1 MVVDGMKNESYK
13 LIGERVRGYRL
24 NRGFSQ
30 DELADGICSRQT
42 ISFLENGQHL
52 PSPEL
57 LKKVADKLGVPFHE
71 IMADHVEVLSAKIQ
85 LEIIN
90 IYIERQ
96 EYQKAL
102 DLIHIL
108 QNSKELLE
116 YQKRELELVKVDC
129 LLGTNQPDAALEILT
144 GLQMQLEL
152 QREPDDHLM
161 AVVYNKL
168 GTANYRLWNIS
179 NAHAH
184 YMRAYQLTLRF
195 QGIDVTAARIA
206 YNLGMASRLL
216 NLNTDAVQYLTV
228 SENFFKGISDL
239 DKLAHTRFELGIA
252 YQSMGDL
259 EAAEKYLQEAHTLY
273 KSQNALRFARL
284 VKESYAFTVLSKQ
297 DPDKAIDEM
306 FQCVKETEHDG
317 DIQQTAYIYARIAK
331 LLIAQEKLLEAEHV
345 LEKAFA
351 MFTEREVAGSLHFV
365 HVYQSFAE
373 YLCKIKQYDKS
384 IQYSYMASDL
394 FDKMGFVKD
403 AAESLSTAVN
413 AYRDQGMFEQALEV
427 SDQVCNM
434 LRRATHIR

>member
-1 MVVDGMKNESYK
+1 MKNEAFKS
-13 LIGERVRGYRL
+13 IGGRVRNYRL

-30 DELADGICSRQT
+30 DELAEGICSRQT

-52 PSPEL
+52 PSPEF
-57 LKKVADKLGVPFHE
+57 LKKIADRLGVPFHE
-71 IMADHVEVLSAKIQ
+71 IMIDDTDELSAKIK
-85 LEIIN
+85 LEVIN
-90 IYIERQ
+90 IYIERN
-96 EYQKAL
+96 EYTRAL
-102 DLIHIL
+102 DLIDHL
-108 QNSKELLE
+108 QNSQELLE
-116 YQKRELELVKVDC
+116 YQKRELELSKVDC
-129 LLGTNQPDAALEILT
+129 LLGTNQPDAALEALT
-144 GLQMQLEL
+144 DLQMRLEL

-216 NLNTDAVQYLTV
+216 NLNTDAVQYLSV
-228 SENFFKGISDL
+228 SENFFKDISDL
-239 DKLAHTRFELGIA
+239 DKLAHTWFELGIA

-259 EAAEKYLQEAHTLY
+259 GEAEKYLQEAHTLY

-306 FQCVKETEHDG
+306 FECAKETEHDG
-317 DIQQTAYIYARIAK
+317 DLKQVAYIHARIAK
-331 LLIAQEKLLEAEHV
+331 LLIGQKRLTEAEKV
-345 LEKAFA
+345 LEKALTL
-351 MFTEREVAGSLHFV
+351 FTEKEASSCLHFV

-373 YLCKIKQYDKS
+373 YLCEIKQYEKS
-384 IQYSYMASDL
+384 IQYSYLASDL
-394 FDKMGFVKD
+394 FDKMGFIKD

-413 AYRDQGMFEQALEV
+413 AFRYQGMFEQALEV
-427 SDQVCNM
+427 SDRVCNM
-434 LRRATHIR
+434 LRRATHLR